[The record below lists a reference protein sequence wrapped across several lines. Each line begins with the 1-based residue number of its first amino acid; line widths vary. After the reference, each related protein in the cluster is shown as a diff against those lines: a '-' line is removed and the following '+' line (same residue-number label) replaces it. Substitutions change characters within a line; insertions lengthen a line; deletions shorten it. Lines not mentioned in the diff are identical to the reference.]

1 MESPPLR
8 VLVISPAASLE
19 ALLGR
24 RLPPGDFEVV
34 RQAPGGGLMEA
45 IRRVRPHIA
54 VIDDVHARPFAV
66 AMEVAL
72 LRDTRPEV
80 RVIAVST
87 ATGSERE
94 DAGLVELGLFFYLRA
109 VAPVR
114 LPDLVL
120 AAARSL
126 RSRRPLAAA
135 RRNREGV
142 DRR

>member
-8 VLVISPAASLE
+8 VLVISPEASVE
-19 ALLGR
+19 ALLGCQ
-24 RLPPGDFEVV
+24 LPPGDFEVV
-34 RQAPGGGLMEA
+34 RQAPGGGLVEA

-54 VIDDVHARPFAV
+54 VIDEVHARPIAV

-72 LRDTRPEV
+72 LRDARPEV

-94 DAGLVELGLFFYLRA
+94 DARLIELGLFFYLRA
-109 VAPVR
+109 ATPVR

-126 RSRRPLAAA
+126 RSRRSSAAA
-135 RRNREGV
+135 RRDREGV